1 MTPGGTQLTDWVL
14 TIKNGATAAAS
25 VQVSN
30 AYTNESVVWAN
41 ALAVNA
47 WLRLSSETQRCEVS
61 TDSGANWTRRNE
73 NVTGVIPQLQGGVS
87 NVITITG
94 LVGAT
99 ADYTYTA
106 KGV

>member
-14 TIKNGATAAAS
+14 TLKNGATAAAS
-25 VQVSN
+25 VQVTN
-30 AYTNESVVWAN
+30 AYTGESVVWAN

-47 WLRLSSETQRCEVS
+47 WLRMSSETQRIEVS
-61 TDSGANWTRRNE
+61 TDSGATWTRRNE

-87 NVITITG
+87 NVITISG